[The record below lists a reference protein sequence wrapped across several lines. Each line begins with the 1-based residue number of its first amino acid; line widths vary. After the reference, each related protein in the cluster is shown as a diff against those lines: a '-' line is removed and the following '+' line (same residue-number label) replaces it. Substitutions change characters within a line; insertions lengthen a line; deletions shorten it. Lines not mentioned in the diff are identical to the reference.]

1 LGFNAEGRATIWVAV
16 VYRKPGEESPHEER
30 GETTMPT
37 ADDGVPSI
45 SVREAAER
53 LAQPDADVL
62 LLDVR
67 EADEYGPRRVRGA
80 VNIPM
85 SQLQRRMGE
94 VPRDRE
100 VLVICEHGVRSAQ
113 VVKFL
118 RQRLGLTQA
127 INVTGGTE
135 RWERLGLPMERAR

>member
-1 LGFNAEGRATIWVAV
+1 
-16 VYRKPGEESPHEER
+16 
-30 GETTMPT
+30 MPT
-37 ADDGVPSI
+37 ADDGVSSI

-53 LAQPDADVL
+53 LAQSGVDAL

-67 EADEYGPRRVRGA
+67 EAYEYAPRRAKGA

-85 SQLQRRMGE
+85 SQLQRRLDE

-113 VVKFL
+113 VVTFL
-118 RQRLGLTQA
+118 RQRLGLTRA

-135 RWERLGLPMERAR
+135 EWERLGLPMERGRQ

>member
-1 LGFNAEGRATIWVAV
+1 
-16 VYRKPGEESPHEER
+16 
-30 GETTMPT
+30 MPT

-53 LAQPDADVL
+53 VAQPDDDAL

-67 EADEYGPRRVRGA
+67 EGYEFAPRRAKGA

-85 SQLQRRMGE
+85 SELQRRADE
-94 VPRDRE
+94 APRDRE

-113 VVKFL
+113 VVTFL
-118 RQRLGLTQA
+118 RQRLGMTRA

-135 RWERLGLPMERAR
+135 EWERDGLPIEPARGRGPCMR